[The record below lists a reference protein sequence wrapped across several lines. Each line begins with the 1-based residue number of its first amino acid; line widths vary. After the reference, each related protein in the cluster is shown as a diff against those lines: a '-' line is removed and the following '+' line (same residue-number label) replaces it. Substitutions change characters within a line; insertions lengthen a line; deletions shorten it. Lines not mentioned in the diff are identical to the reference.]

1 MKGMSQRLALL
12 LALLLGASS
21 SALAFNPFGLF
32 GSNDGPSL
40 EGLLAS
46 VPADT
51 VFFVGGSTDAD
62 AADFFN
68 DWVPG
73 TSEADLEELAILL
86 DGEADNPS
94 LAMMFW
100 LLSDY
105 MATATGGYDALY
117 ERYGLG
123 RSIDSVAY
131 MDGAVPVLRMTLE
144 DSEALLALLDEA
156 SAETGADHSELEL
169 AGTTLR
175 VWPLTESHDDF
186 QVELAVLVHQD
197 VLTISFLIEGEQ
209 ETQREQRFGLAEMP
223 NSMASA
229 DTWNSL
235 GNQYDF
241 NDQMRGYLSF
251 SGIAEGLLSGDAT
264 RLGQDLQRLVPEMF
278 EEMDQSLNASCRAE
292 WLELTRQSPRLVFGS
307 DAFDITSNALS
318 QSVRFIWELTN
329 TQVTTSLSRLPGSL
343 PDYSLEASDKLFAFA
358 LGLNVDALAPVA
370 TELWTLFVQA
380 DFECEQLI
388 EMQQQAQAFNPAMIG
403 MVSGMAQGVKGVG
416 MAIYSLVADSEA
428 PMGVTP
434 SMLVSLSAE
443 NPQMLAPV
451 ITASIP
457 GMAGVRIPTN
467 GDAVNLPVPGVPVA
481 LFAAIKGKHLV
492 VYSGAEGEQA
502 ANQLADEAL
511 NTNGITALSL
521 NYQKTGETLLDVL
534 EAVPEMPNN
543 PLMFADE
550 LGSCD
555 QAYLLALQFAQL
567 PMQFT
572 YSDTYN
578 DKGWEGHVDVQV
590 ERMSAMQPEL
600 SGRFQVASLGH
611 DCGWTTSGT
620 ETLNDDGTGQYSEP
634 DATGQCDLY
643 QLDYSWSQSG
653 LTMTQE
659 ATSERMRDSCSDDW
673 ETFEA
678 ETYLCHLVGEHDSGF
693 YCLYYF
699 DAEPTL
705 LRYSR

>member
-12 LALLLGASS
+12 LALVLGAST
-21 SALAFNPFGLF
+21 SAFAFNPFGLF

-62 AADFFN
+62 AADFFS

-73 TSEADLEELAILL
+73 TSEADLEELSILL
-86 DGEADNPS
+86 NGGADNPS

-105 MATATGGYDALY
+105 MATATGGYDELY
-117 ERYGLG
+117 SRYGLG

-131 MDGAVPVLRMTLE
+131 MDGVVPVLRLTLE
-144 DSEALLALLDEA
+144 DSDALLALLDEA
-156 SAETGADHSELEL
+156 VAETEAQYSEREL
-169 AGTTLR
+169 ADATLR
-175 VWPLTESHDDF
+175 VWPLTEAHADF
-186 QVELAVLVHQD
+186 QIELAVLVHQD
-197 VLTISFLIEGEQ
+197 VLTISFLVEGEQ
-209 ETQREQRFGLAEMP
+209 EAQQAQRFGLAEMP

-229 DTWNSL
+229 DIWGEL
-235 GNQYDF
+235 GLQYGF
-241 NDQMRGYLSF
+241 NDQMRGYVSF
-251 SGIAEGLLSGDAT
+251 NGIAEGLLSGDAT
-264 RLGQDLQRLVPEMF
+264 RLGQDLQRLVPELF
-278 EEMDQSLNASCRAE
+278 EEMEDELSASCRAE
-292 WLELTRQSPRLVFGS
+292 WLELSRQSPRLVFGADNFEVS
-307 DAFDITSNALS
+307 ADALS

-329 TQVTTSLSRLPGSL
+329 AEVNTSLSRLPGSL
-343 PDYSLEASDKLFAFA
+343 PAYSLNSSDKLFAFA

-370 TELWTLFVQA
+370 TELWSLFVQA

-388 EMQQQAQAFNPAMIG
+388 ELQQQAQAFNPAMIG

-416 MAIYSLVADSEA
+416 MAIYSLVADPEA

-434 SMLVSLSAE
+434 SVLVSLSAE

-467 GDAVNLPVPGVPVA
+467 GDAVSLPVPGVPVE

-492 VYSGAEGEQA
+492 VYSGTEGEQA
-502 ANQLADEAL
+502 ANQLAEEAL
-511 NTNGITALSL
+511 NTQGITALAL
-521 NYQKTGETLLDVL
+521 NYQKTGETLLDML
-534 EAVPEMPNN
+534 EAIPEMQMN
-543 PLMFADE
+543 PLLFADE
-550 LGSCD
+550 MGGCD

-578 DKGWEGHVDVQV
+578 DKGWEGHVDVQI

-600 SGRFQVASLGH
+600 SGSFQVASLDY
-611 DCGWTTSGT
+611 DCSWTTSGT
-620 ETLNDDGTGQYSEP
+620 ETLNSDGTGQYSES
-634 DATGQCDLY
+634 DVGGQCDLY

-653 LTMTQE
+653 LSMTQE
-659 ATSERMRDSCSDDW
+659 ATMERIRDTCSDDW
-673 ETFEA
+673 ETFDA
-678 ETYLCHLVGEHDSGF
+678 ETYVCHLVGEHDSGF